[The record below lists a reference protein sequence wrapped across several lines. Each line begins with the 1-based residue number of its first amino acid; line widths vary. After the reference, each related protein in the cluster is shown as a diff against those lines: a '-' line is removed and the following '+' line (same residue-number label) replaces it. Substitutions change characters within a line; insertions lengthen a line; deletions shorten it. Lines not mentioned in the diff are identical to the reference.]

1 MHVYFMDTIKSTINQ
16 VLWKTN
22 QDFRVH
28 MIGCKESRLKEII
41 HIGVW
46 YIINQNDEILFPFEP
61 YNDTL
66 HHIRYF
72 TNNGDEYQGSNQTD
86 KLFVWHENFFHVFVF
101 YYNKTGVHYYLYSL
115 FMHVKIVFTAVGKNE
130 LGI

>member
-16 VLWKTN
+16 VLWKAN

-41 HIGVW
+41 HIGVC
-46 YIINQNDEILFPFEP
+46 YIVNKNFEILFPFRCIIW
-61 YNDTL
+61 
-66 HHIRYF
+66 HISQIF
-72 TNNGDEYQGSNQTD
+72 ETNIKSVIKPIKYC
-86 KLFVWHENFFHVFVF
+86 VWHQNFSHMFVF